1 MIKKVLE
8 KLDWKYA
15 KICVYA
21 AVTVL
26 VTLCAASVL
35 LKTGPFWSKFWAIF
49 TAVLRPVIIGGG
61 LCYLLQPV
69 VTRLEGMFN
78 RTKEHGWARGVSVL
92 LTLGIIFTVVF
103 FVLGMILV
111 SVYKDLSSVN
121 PESIRE
127 LAETIR
133 KDYGDL
139 WKFAAEKL
147 ESMNISSDYLTSAA
161 KAAAGA
167 AEKFFSGLLF
177 GLIFCVYFLL
187 DKKHNIIEYWGRVFT
202 LVFGDRQREQFNT
215 FVKDADSAFSG
226 YIRGQLIDA
235 AIVAVLVSVVLGL
248 AGVPYPVIIG
258 VFTGLGNLIPYLG
271 AVSGYL
277 VTVLVCLPAGEFQ
290 KMILGLVLIAVVM
303 FVDAN
308 VINPKLLSDN
318 VEVHP
323 LLVVAALIAGGA
335 VGGIAG
341 MLIAVPSAALIK
353 MQFDRALQKME
364 ESRSASGQN

>member
-1 MIKKVLE
+1 
-8 KLDWKYA
+8 
-15 KICVYA
+15 
-21 AVTVL
+21 
-26 VTLCAASVL
+26 
-35 LKTGPFWSKFWAIF
+35 
-49 TAVLRPVIIGGG
+49 
-61 LCYLLQPV
+61 
-69 VTRLEGMFN
+69 
-78 RTKEHGWARGVSVL
+78 
-92 LTLGIIFTVVF
+92 
-103 FVLGMILV
+103 MILV

-167 AEKFFSGLLF
+167 AETFFSGLLF

-202 LVFGDRQREQFNT
+202 LMFGDRQRERFNI

-235 AIVAVLVSVVLGL
+235 AIVAVLVSVILAL

-271 AVSGYL
+271 TVSGYL
-277 VTVLVCLPAGEFQ
+277 VTVLVCFPAGEFK
-290 KMILGLVLIAVVM
+290 KMIIGLVVIAVVM

-318 VEVHP
+318 VDVHP
-323 LLVVAALIAGGA
+323 LLVVAALLGGG
-335 VGGIAG
+335 VLGGIAG
-341 MLIAVPSAALIK
+341 MLVAVPTAALLKI
-353 MQFDRALQKME
+353 QFDRHLQRLE
-364 ESRSASGQN
+364 EFKEQEQNIEQ

>member
-1 MIKKVLE
+1 M
-8 KLDWKYA
+8 
-15 KICVYA
+15 
-21 AVTVL
+21 
-26 VTLCAASVL
+26 
-35 LKTGPFWSKFWAIF
+35 
-49 TAVLRPVIIGGG
+49 
-61 LCYLLQPV
+61 
-69 VTRLEGMFN
+69 
-78 RTKEHGWARGVSVL
+78 
-92 LTLGIIFTVVF
+92 
-103 FVLGMILV
+103 
-111 SVYKDLSSVN
+111 
-121 PESIRE
+121 
-127 LAETIR
+127 
-133 KDYGDL
+133 
-139 WKFAAEKL
+139 
-147 ESMNISSDYLTSAA
+147 
-161 KAAAGA
+161 
-167 AEKFFSGLLF
+167 
-177 GLIFCVYFLL
+177 
-187 DKKHNIIEYWGRVFT
+187 
-202 LVFGDRQREQFNT
+202 
-215 FVKDADSAFSG
+215 KDADSAFSG

-303 FVDAN
+303 FIDGN

-353 MQFDRALQKME
+353 RQFDRALQKME